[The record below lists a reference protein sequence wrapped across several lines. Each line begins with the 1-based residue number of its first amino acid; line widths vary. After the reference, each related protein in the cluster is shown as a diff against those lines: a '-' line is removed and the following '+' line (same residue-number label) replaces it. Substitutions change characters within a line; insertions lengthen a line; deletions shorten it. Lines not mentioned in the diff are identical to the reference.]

1 MEMITTDGVV
11 LARTFVGEKD
21 AIITILTTHAGII
34 SASAKGIKNMKSKL
48 SAGCAV
54 FTFSEFLL
62 RHDRGKYVVASAKSK
77 DGFYGLSSH
86 IERLSFATYI
96 AELTRSFALSAED
109 AKTVLPLVL
118 NTLYLLANTAKNM
131 RLIKCVFELRLL
143 CLLGYAPELD
153 ACCVCGDA
161 EALCFFSPSLGGVVC
176 RSCVKAVDA
185 CIITPDAHAAM
196 LYAQGANDK
205 KAFAFT
211 LAPADIDEFE
221 RCTESMCETI
231 LGRRL
236 ASLNYLKQ
244 ITGKI

>member
-153 ACCVCGDA
+153 ACCHSSADA
-161 EALCFFSPSLGGVVC
+161 TRQARNTSQNP
-176 RSCVKAVDA
+176 
-185 CIITPDAHAAM
+185 H
-196 LYAQGANDK
+196 
-205 KAFAFT
+205 
-211 LAPADIDEFE
+211 
-221 RCTESMCETI
+221 
-231 LGRRL
+231 GR
-236 ASLNYLKQ
+236 
-244 ITGKI
+244 